1 MFDEPTSALD
11 PEMIGDVLEI
21 LLRLVQDG
29 MTMLIVTH
37 EMQFAGEVANKI
49 IFMENGKKIDKGSK
63 EEFFGNT
70 KMPASQALNAG

>member
-70 KMPASQALNAG
+70 KNPRAQAF